1 MAKITKQA
9 QEILCQM
16 IDEKAAVKR
25 SELEKAADKANEKKR
40 EAFKGDVVLA
50 TAEIATAYEA
60 YVNRAEA
67 ILERRH
73 LKFSQP
79 YYGLSDLCRK
89 ERYIKKAEDI
99 YGYLESTDKSKR
111 LDNGDKT
118 ELALFN
124 QKVEKAKREVV
135 LRATLSGDYNEIM
148 KLVNDINF

>member
-25 SELEKAADKANEKKR
+25 NELEKAADKANEKKR

-50 TAEIATAYEA
+50 RAEIATAYEE
-60 YVNRAEA
+60 YVNKVES

-79 YYGLSDLCRK
+79 YYDITDLCRNK
-89 ERYIKKAEDI
+89 RYIRKAEDI
-99 YGYLESTDKSKR
+99 YNYFESTDKSKR
-111 LDNGDKT
+111 IDDGGKT

-124 QKVEKAKREVV
+124 EKVEKAKLEIV
-135 LRATLSGDYNEIM
+135 LRATFAGDYEEVM